1 MQAFGKQ
8 ASARVSHRRISSCIA
23 GICSEFRKK
32 RNKKR
37 RFSFRKRNHNGAEVP
52 KSVFIARAAVGAYWT
67 VQTTQSVLKVIY

>member
-32 RNKKR
+32 RKGVSLSENETILVTAQRFQRAFSSLAPLSAPIGRLKR
-37 RFSFRKRNHNGAEVP
+37 LN
-52 KSVFIARAAVGAYWT
+52 
-67 VQTTQSVLKVIY
+67 QSSR

>member
-32 RNKKR
+32 R
-37 RFSFRKRNHNGAEVP
+37 RFSFCKRNHNGAEVP
-52 KSVFIARAAVGAYWT
+52 KSVFIARAAVGAHWT
-67 VQTTQSVLKVIY
+67 AQTTQSVLKVIY

>member
-32 RNKKR
+32 RIRKGVSLSENETITAQTFQRAFSSLAPLSAHIGRFKR
-37 RFSFRKRNHNGAEVP
+37 LN
-52 KSVFIARAAVGAYWT
+52 
-67 VQTTQSVLKVIY
+67 QSSR

>member
-32 RNKKR
+32 RNRKGVSRLSENETITAQKFQRAFSSLAPLSAHIGRFKR
-37 RFSFRKRNHNGAEVP
+37 LN
-52 KSVFIARAAVGAYWT
+52 
-67 VQTTQSVLKVIY
+67 QSSR